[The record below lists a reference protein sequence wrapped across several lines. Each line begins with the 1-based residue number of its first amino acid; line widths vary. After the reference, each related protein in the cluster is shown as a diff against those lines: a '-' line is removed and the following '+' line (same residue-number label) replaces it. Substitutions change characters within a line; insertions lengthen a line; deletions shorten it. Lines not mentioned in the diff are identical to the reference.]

1 MSKHQLNLRVAHV
14 EHPHPDYAVL
24 HLTLPLA
31 ERNLAPT
38 GEGGAERCQ
47 ESHLPPMHPGQFVQV
62 RVEGSP
68 ATFLRRPI
76 SINYADATTLHLL
89 VHNIGAGTAALCALR
104 EGDTLNCLLPLGH
117 GYTLPAEHTPARRC
131 LLIGGGVGT
140 APLLYLAARLH
151 ELGHNVTL
159 ILGGRSAGDVLQTEL
174 FKQYGR
180 LCITT
185 NDGTLG
191 HPGFVTQHP
200 VLDEAPFDQIYTC
213 GPKPMMQAVVRWA
226 REHHTPCEVS
236 LENMMACG
244 LGACLCCVE
253 NTVRGN
259 VCVCTEG
266 PVFDEKE
273 LNW

>member
-1 MSKHQLNLRVAHV
+1 MPKHIIDLHVVNV
-14 EHPHPDYAVL
+14 EHPHPDYAL
-24 HLTLPLA
+24 LKLSSPDGPLP
-31 ERNLAPT
+31 
-38 GEGGAERCQ
+38 Q
-47 ESHLPPMHPGQFVQV
+47 MQPGQFVQV
-62 RVEGSP
+62 RVDDSP

-76 SINYADATTLHLL
+76 SINYADDSELWLL
-89 VHNIGAGTAALCALR
+89 VHNIGPGTARLCALQA
-104 EGDTLNCLLPLGH
+104 GDTLNCLLPLGH
-117 GYTLPAEHTPARRC
+117 GFTLPPTASPARRT

-140 APLLYLAARLH
+140 APMLYLGQQLH
-151 ELGHNVTL
+151 AMGHKVSFL
-159 ILGGRSAGDVLQTEL
+159 LGGRSATDILQTEL
-174 FKQYGR
+174 FEKYGR
-180 LCITT
+180 LFITT
-185 NDGTLG
+185 NDGSLG
-191 HPGFVTQHP
+191 QPGFVTQHP
-200 VLDEAPFDQIYTC
+200 VLNEESFDQIYTC

-226 REHHTPCEVS
+226 REHGTPCEVS